1 MKVNHVINQKNMK
14 YHLTYDDI
22 QLVPQFSNIKSRT
35 QINLNTLV
43 SRRYG
48 LLNPI
53 VASPMDTV
61 CGEDMALK
69 MFLMGGVGCI
79 HRFMTIEEQCNIVKN
94 LKYKIYG
101 EGFGGP
107 FEDWGVMYDDWHAE
121 IPYVPIMAAIGV
133 MASDMTR
140 AEKLVENGA
149 NILVIDVAHG
159 HHQNVIDMIRWCKDN
174 LDSKV
179 DIIAGNIAT
188 AQAAID
194 LEDAGADGLRVG
206 IGGGSLCTTRVKT
219 GFGIPNVSCLEE
231 IVPVAKTPI
240 MADGGIRTS
249 GDISKALALGANTV
263 MLGSLLAGTDEAP
276 GQIIETTKGLYKRYR
291 GSASLETKVVHGQ
304 QARNVEGESTTIPYK
319 GGVKFIV
326 NGLLDGVK
334 SALSYAGAINLTEYK
349 PEYVHV
355 TNSGINEAKPHLL

>member
-1 MKVNHVINQKNMK
+1 MQ

-22 QLVPQFSNIKSRT
+22 QLVPQYSDIPSRT
-35 QINLNTLV
+35 QINLHTLV

-61 CGEDMALK
+61 CGEEMAFK

-79 HRFMTIEEQCNIVKN
+79 HRFMSIEEQSKIVKS
-94 LKYKIYG
+94 LYYRIYG

-121 IPYVPIMAAIGV
+121 INLIPIMAAIGV
-133 MASDMTR
+133 SESDRER
-140 AEKLVENGA
+140 AKSLVESGA

-159 HHQNVIDMIRWCKDN
+159 HHTNVLEMIKWCKNN
-174 LDSKV
+174 LDDKV

-188 AQAAID
+188 AQAAMD
-194 LEDAGADGLRVG
+194 LVTYGADGLRVG
-206 IGGGSLCTTRVKT
+206 IGGGSLCTTRIKT
-219 GFGIPNVSCLEE
+219 GFGVPNVSCLEE
-231 IVPVAKTPI
+231 VIRVARVPV

-249 GDISKALALGANTV
+249 GDIAKALALGSSTV

-276 GQIIETTKGLYKRYR
+276 GQIIETPNGLYKRYR
-291 GSASLETKVVHGQ
+291 GSASLETKVVNGQ
-304 QARNVEGESTTIPYK
+304 QVRNVEGESTTIPYK

-334 SALSYAGAINLTEYK
+334 SALSYGGARNLDEFK
-349 PEYVHV
+349 PKYVVV